1 MAVVNRDD
9 ERVRREAALRAPGR
23 SIGFG
28 LSKAEVS
35 ATDVRFDEAGG
46 FEFRL
51 ITPEGEASV
60 RVAGL
65 GETTVINALAAS
77 AAALAADVPLEEIVT
92 GLARYVPPL
101 GRMVQHRLE
110 SGAIVIDDSYNANP
124 ESLRAALQSLSRLAS
139 GGRSVAV
146 LGDMGELGES
156 ARAAHEDAGRWVAEL
171 GIDLLFAFG
180 ERASCV
186 ADAARA
192 AGMGSADIH
201 TGNDHAE
208 IGRRIR
214 KLLEP
219 DDWVLIKG
227 SRAMKME
234 KIIDSLATGDCA

>member
-1 MAVVNRDD
+1 
-9 ERVRREAALRAPGR
+9 
-23 SIGFG
+23 
-28 LSKAEVS
+28 
-35 ATDVRFDEAGG
+35 
-46 FEFRL
+46 
-51 ITPEGEASV
+51 
-60 RVAGL
+60 
-65 GETTVINALAAS
+65 
-77 AAALAADVPLEEIVT
+77 
-92 GLARYVPPL
+92 
-101 GRMVQHRLE
+101 MVQHRLE

-124 ESLRAALQSLSRLAS
+124 ESLRAALQSLSRLATR
-139 GGRSVAV
+139 GRSVAV

-219 DDWVLIKG
+219 DDWVLVKG
-227 SRAMKME
+227 SRAMRME
-234 KIIDSLATGDCA
+234 RIIDSLSNGEAG